1 MVCFV
6 EGKSDL
12 SFTAIPTS
20 ITRRGGVGIF
30 DLQGFVKSASGRG
43 VERALALVVVG
54 QPHGRGELKGAVC
67 FTCFCQGK
75 GGEKRCVYSNP
86 SIRSLTTFS
95 KVF

>member
-12 SFTAIPTS
+12 SFTTITTS
-20 ITRRGGVGIF
+20 LTRKGGVGIF

-43 VERALALVVVG
+43 VETALALVVVG

-75 GGEKRCVYSNP
+75 GGGENA
-86 SIRSLTTFS
+86 
-95 KVF
+95 VFTVILASDH